1 MINNLRYI
9 LALIPALVAAPA
21 LQSATTQTVV
31 EIKMPE
37 ARAAHSATELMDGRI
52 LLAGGCSAD
61 GCEEGISGT
70 AVIFDAKSRSFT
82 PAGNLIT
89 PRVGHRSIR
98 LRDGSVLL
106 IGGWTA
112 KGVTASIERYVP
124 STNQFVHFA
133 DMNTARDGFSATA
146 LLDGNILIAG
156 GYAENMQRLDSIEV
170 FDPRTRKVI
179 HQAALETARMS
190 HTATRLSD
198 GKVIIAGGS
207 NNARRVIDTIEQFD
221 PQTKTIKQTGRMLK
235 ARHKHAALLAGNN
248 ILFMGGA
255 GIPESDNFYS
265 AVESWNIDSQQSQ
278 PHRNL
283 NYGRYK
289 FLDSVLLLPSGSVF
303 IGTSGS
309 DIEQLSRNSVAP
321 AALSVNPNRSRLSFS
336 TATLLSDGQVLIA
349 GGYDSNISVTRSAWL
364 VKPN

>member
-1 MINNLRYI
+1 MINNLGYI

-21 LQSATTQTVV
+21 LQPATAQTVV

-37 ARAAHSATELMDGRI
+37 ARAAHSATELLDGRI
-52 LLAGGCSAD
+52 LLAGGCTDD
-61 GCEEGISGT
+61 GCDQSISGT
-70 AVIFDAKSRSFT
+70 AVIFDAKSRKFT
-82 PAGNLIT
+82 PTGRLIT
-89 PRVGHRSIR
+89 PRVGQRSIR

-112 KGVTASIERYVP
+112 DGVTASIERYVP

-156 GYAENMQRLDSIEV
+156 GYAEKMRRLDSIEV

-179 HQAALETARMS
+179 HQTALGTARMY
-190 HTATRLSD
+190 HTATRLTD

-207 NNARRVIDTIEQFD
+207 NNARRVTDTIEQFD
-221 PQTKTIKQTGRMLK
+221 PQTKTIKQTGKMLK
-235 ARHKHAALLAGNN
+235 ARHKHAALLVGDKV
-248 ILFMGGA
+248 LFLGGA
-255 GIPESDNFYS
+255 GMPESDNFYN
-265 AVESWNIDSQQSQ
+265 AVESWSIDSQQSQ
-278 PHRNL
+278 PYSNL

-303 IGTSGS
+303 VGTSGS
-309 DIEQLSRNSVAP
+309 DIEQLSSKSLSS
-321 AALSVNPNRSRLSFS
+321 AARSANPDRSRLSFS

-349 GGYDSNISVTRSAWL
+349 GGYDSNISVKRSAWL
-364 VKPN
+364 VKPD